1 MVDSKQQPSLVGLT
15 PEADLAIRLAL
26 AVHLS
31 RWARGEVKDE
41 TMLDTDSIR
50 EGIELAHWLYR
61 LPDNLAMKG
70 EPEHGTSPN

>member
-1 MVDSKQQPSLVGLT
+1 MEHKEHPNLVGLT

-41 TMLDTDSIR
+41 TMLDPDSIR

-70 EPEHGTSPN
+70 EFEHGTGPN